1 LERKKRRKLDK
12 DERKTFAEM
21 ARNYICKLFGDSDD
35 EKMNSEKSKD
45 NSGKFCESDNKN
57 NVNEREITHI
67 KSKVK
72 SPCGKL
78 DTSRTKAETYGDF
91 EIMSDLSSSKPTDD
105 RKNTNIVDQLKK
117 IRQNAHQIYQ
127 TNLEK
132 KQSDENYSP
141 SHHSSQNM
149 EGLKYKNVKKMED
162 DVYKSMT
169 YLERKAF
176 AMTNPYKV
184 NRYGASLS
192 FGPSKGKNDDDDD
205 MSPIKSPL
213 SNTNNE
219 WLSKVN
225 QMLMSPP
232 STGGK
237 RKRGS
242 NGARGGKAS
251 KVPRNL
257 EKNDYTSPV
266 QSKG

>member
-1 LERKKRRKLDK
+1 
-12 DERKTFAEM
+12 M
-21 ARNYICKLFGDSDD
+21 ARNYICKLFGESDD
-35 EKMNSEKSKD
+35 EKMNSEKEA
-45 NSGKFCESDNKN
+45 SGKFCESVKNKN
-57 NVNEREITHI
+57 NVNERETTQI
-67 KSKVK
+67 KNKVK
-72 SPCGKL
+72 SPSGKL
-78 DTSRTKAETYGDF
+78 YTSRTNSETYGDF
-91 EIMSDLSSSKPTDD
+91 EITSDLSSPKPAND
-105 RKNTNIVDQLKK
+105 RKNTNIVDQLKN
-117 IRQNAHQIYQ
+117 IRQNAHQIYK

-141 SHHSSQNM
+141 SHHSSQNA
-149 EGLKYKNVKKMED
+149 EGTKYKNVKKTED

-176 AMTNPYKV
+176 ALTNPYKI

-192 FGPSKGKNDDDDD
+192 FGPSKGENDDDDD
-205 MSPIKSPL
+205 MSPKKSSL

-225 QMLMSPP
+225 QMLTSPP

-257 EKNDYTSPV
+257 DKNDYASPV
-266 QSKG
+266 QCKG